1 MSDAA
6 PSTGAAGE
14 QPRIRQFTRRGVM
27 RTAVAAGITFAL
39 PASAA
44 TLLAPAEAAAP
55 NRLVLPPATEEI
67 RPFQLHARHLEL
79 ASPFRVT
86 RDLAVVTRR

>member
-1 MSDAA
+1 VSDAA

-27 RTAVAAGITFAL
+27 RTTVAAGITFAL

-55 NRLVLPPATEEI
+55 NRLVLPR
-67 RPFQLHARHLEL
+67 RP
-79 ASPFRVT
+79 
-86 RDLAVVTRR
+86 RRSGPSSSTLDPWS

>member
-1 MSDAA
+1 MSEAA

-39 PASAA
+39 PASVA

-55 NRLVLPPATEEI
+55 NRLVLPPATEAI

-79 ASPFRVT
+79 AGP
-86 RDLAVVTRR
+86 

>member
-1 MSDAA
+1 MSEAA

-39 PASAA
+39 PASVA
-44 TLLAPAEAAAP
+44 TLLAPPKRQPRTASYYP
-55 NRLVLPPATEEI
+55 R
-67 RPFQLHARHLEL
+67 RPRR
-79 ASPFRVT
+79 SGPSSST
-86 RDLAVVTRR
+86 RDTWS